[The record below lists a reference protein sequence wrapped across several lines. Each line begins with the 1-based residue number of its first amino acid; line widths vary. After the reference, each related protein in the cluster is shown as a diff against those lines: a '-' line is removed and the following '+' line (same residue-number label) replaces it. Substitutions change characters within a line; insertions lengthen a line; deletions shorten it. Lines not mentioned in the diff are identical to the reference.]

1 MSKFKD
7 TLYLPKTDYAMRA
20 NLKELE
26 IKILE
31 YWQEIDLY
39 KLQQENEKP
48 WYELMYGPPYAN
60 GLFHMG
66 HLLNIT
72 LKCIYE
78 VFAIW
83 NNYRIKCK
91 VGFDCHGLPVELAV
105 KKNKEFVNE
114 SELIN
119 FYIHKQLKDIN
130 RFALLKEKDYYA
142 TYNESH
148 AIYNLFSKLLLNN
161 KVYLEKKPLFWS
173 IKEQTVVA
181 DTEIEYKDIETNAVC
196 VALQI
201 TYSPIE
207 DMIGSY
213 ICIWTTTAWTLI
225 DNVCV
230 TFNKNLF
237 YRVINCGEKI
247 FYIEE
252 NLVGNFIEKIG
263 EDYELLLRV
272 PGLIF
277 TDIKC
282 VHPVLK
288 TEVSLYHSDHVNNE
302 DGTGFVHIAPAYG
315 LDDFNIAKE
324 HNLPMPQSVTFN
336 GSYRNMDFG
345 IYDFEKILNLLNGKI
360 VYIEKIQHRYP
371 HCSRT
376 GPVIYYLSDQIF
388 IKLEDDKEKI
398 TNILNKV
405 NFTPHIFKEHLI
417 DTIIKRKEWCVS
429 RNRKWGVP
437 LCLFIHKET
446 GKLLINEELQ
456 EKILL
461 FLEHNP
467 HNKEFFFNESVY
479 AFLLDVGLNPTDY
492 EYYEGVL
499 DVWFDSAC
507 VFYFINKEYGIAD
520 LYLEGKDQARG
531 WFQSSFWV
539 SYLLTGNVPYKE
551 IVSHGFVT
559 DGNGYKLS
567 KSKGNVTDPQNLIT
581 NGVDI
586 LKLWVILS
594 DYTDEVKVS
603 EEIMERAG
611 EVYRKIRNTLRY
623 LTSICENKEYN
634 LGFLELAMIDWLKK
648 IIQINDIRKLFDEFF
663 YYINYLSNVYF
674 NARKDSL
681 YCGGEKRSAAQYASF
696 LILKSLCAISKLF
709 IPCTSEELWQ
719 YMKFGKSVY
728 LYNLNEVQDLLNKIN
743 TNNEYDKLMELEP
756 ILSEYRKK
764 IEILKQSGKIKNNYD
779 LHISI
784 SSETIKKYNID
795 NTLQQEICDILQC
808 SAIYEYETNEVNIMN
823 EQKCE
828 RCMKSIMINTESKD
842 LCERCNIEI
851 NKINL

>member
-247 FYIEE
+247 FYIE
-252 NLVGNFIEKIG
+252 
-263 EDYELLLRV
+263 
-272 PGLIF
+272 
-277 TDIKC
+277 
-282 VHPVLK
+282 
-288 TEVSLYHSDHVNNE
+288 
-302 DGTGFVHIAPAYG
+302 
-315 LDDFNIAKE
+315 
-324 HNLPMPQSVTFN
+324 
-336 GSYRNMDFG
+336 
-345 IYDFEKILNLLNGKI
+345 
-360 VYIEKIQHRYP
+360 
-371 HCSRT
+371 
-376 GPVIYYLSDQIF
+376 
-388 IKLEDDKEKI
+388 
-398 TNILNKV
+398 
-405 NFTPHIFKEHLI
+405 
-417 DTIIKRKEWCVS
+417 
-429 RNRKWGVP
+429 
-437 LCLFIHKET
+437 
-446 GKLLINEELQ
+446 
-456 EKILL
+456 
-461 FLEHNP
+461 
-467 HNKEFFFNESVY
+467 
-479 AFLLDVGLNPTDY
+479 
-492 EYYEGVL
+492 
-499 DVWFDSAC
+499 
-507 VFYFINKEYGIAD
+507 
-520 LYLEGKDQARG
+520 
-531 WFQSSFWV
+531 
-539 SYLLTGNVPYKE
+539 
-551 IVSHGFVT
+551 
-559 DGNGYKLS
+559 
-567 KSKGNVTDPQNLIT
+567 
-581 NGVDI
+581 
-586 LKLWVILS
+586 
-594 DYTDEVKVS
+594 
-603 EEIMERAG
+603 
-611 EVYRKIRNTLRY
+611 
-623 LTSICENKEYN
+623 
-634 LGFLELAMIDWLKK
+634 
-648 IIQINDIRKLFDEFF
+648 
-663 YYINYLSNVYF
+663 
-674 NARKDSL
+674 
-681 YCGGEKRSAAQYASF
+681 
-696 LILKSLCAISKLF
+696 
-709 IPCTSEELWQ
+709 
-719 YMKFGKSVY
+719 
-728 LYNLNEVQDLLNKIN
+728 
-743 TNNEYDKLMELEP
+743 
-756 ILSEYRKK
+756 
-764 IEILKQSGKIKNNYD
+764 
-779 LHISI
+779 
-784 SSETIKKYNID
+784 
-795 NTLQQEICDILQC
+795 
-808 SAIYEYETNEVNIMN
+808 
-823 EQKCE
+823 
-828 RCMKSIMINTESKD
+828 
-842 LCERCNIEI
+842 
-851 NKINL
+851 